1 MNERGSGMKYILK
14 WEMIACYEKILIE
27 EEKSQATIEKYMR
40 DIRKF
45 FQYVDQMNRQKD
57 ITKEIVLSYKRS
69 LIEEYAPASVNSML
83 ALLNHFFKVNN
94 WYECIVKSL
103 KIQQRT
109 FRAKERELTKEEY
122 YRLLRAA
129 QKEGKQRLYCI
140 LQTICGSGIRVSEL
154 KYITVKAIE
163 RGRAVVFM
171 KNKTRTILLPS
182 KLCHLLKDYCK
193 KEKITSGMIFITRKG
208 NPLDRSNILHE
219 MKNLC
224 ETAEVEREK
233 VFPHNLRHLF
243 AYTYYK
249 EEKDIA
255 HLADI
260 LGHSSINT
268 TRIYTMGSGEEE
280 MRQLSNLGLIV
291 RYG

>member
-1 MNERGSGMKYILK
+1 MKYILK
-14 WEMIACYEKILIE
+14 REMLVCYEKVLIE

-40 DIRKF
+40 DVRKF
-45 FQYVDQMNRQKD
+45 FQYVEEMGKKEG

-69 LIEEYAPASVNSML
+69 LIEEYAPSSVNSML
-83 ALLNHFFKVNN
+83 ASLNHFFKVNH

-129 QKEGKQRLYCI
+129 QKEGKYRLYCI

-154 KYITVKAIE
+154 KYITVKAVT
-163 RGRAVVFM
+163 RGRAVIFM
-171 KNKTRTILLPS
+171 KNKTRTILLPP
-182 KLCHLLKDYCK
+182 KLCRLLKDYCK
-193 KEKITSGMIFITRKG
+193 QEKITSGMIFITRRG
-208 NPLDRSNILHE
+208 NPVDRSNILHK

-224 ETAEVEREK
+224 GTAGVEREK

-249 EEKDIA
+249 AEKDIA

-280 MRQLSNLGLIV
+280 MKQLSNLGLIV
-291 RYG
+291 RCG